1 MLERI
6 VTGGQTGVDRAALD
20 VALELNIPCGGWC
33 PKGRLAEDGRIA
45 DHYPLRE
52 TRERDTRQRT
62 EWNVRDSDATLILS
76 VRAPE
81 GGTAFTR
88 ECTEHYGRPCLM
100 VSPQSERSVARVG
113 NWLDCHPVHI
123 LNIAG
128 SRESEQPGIFQCSRF
143 FLISLFVS
151 LMRQG

>member
-1 MLERI
+1 MLECI

-20 VALELNIPCGGWC
+20 VALALNIPCGGWC

-45 DHYPLRE
+45 DHYPIRE
-52 TRERDTRQRT
+52 TVVRDTRQRT

-76 VRAPE
+76 VRTPE

-88 ECTEHYGRPCLM
+88 ECASHYGRPCLI
-100 VSPQSERSVARVG
+100 VSPEDEQSVAQVS
-113 NWLDCHPVHI
+113 NWLDCHPVRI

-128 SRESEQPGIFQCSRF
+128 SRESEQPGIFQCSRL
-143 FLISLFVS
+143 FLFRLLS
-151 LMRQG
+151 G

>member
-52 TRERDTRQRT
+52 TRERGTRHRT

-76 VRAPE
+76 FGAPE

-88 ECTEHYGRPCLM
+88 ECSEHYGRPCLM
-100 VSPQSERSVARVG
+100 VSPESEESVARVG
-113 NWLDCHPVHI
+113 SWLDRHPVRI

-128 SRESEQPGIFQCSRF
+128 SRESEQPGIFQCSKH
-143 FLISLFVS
+143 FLFRLLSS
-151 LMRQG
+151 